1 MIITMMAESKEHW
14 STSEVAKEL
23 GVSPSLVRTWIA
35 YMNWEVRR
43 NAEGHRV
50 FTPED
55 VEQLRNLKAWLDEG
69 NSLKEYRRERTA
81 EGPYDPRIELRGA
94 YRRLKE
100 LQTQQDA
107 LTAKQQELLDS
118 FATQQQALA
127 AQLNLIRTTVEAEGV
142 TGPLAA
148 PTDAA
153 PAEQMGPAQPEAAP
167 ALDASH
173 LVQGVLKQLLSS
185 LLEKK
190 GKLQLVR
197 RFEEEGRSRIEYLAP
212 TGKKQVID
220 DVLTSD
226 EDRRLMETVLTLIL
240 NS

>member
-1 MIITMMAESKEHW
+1 MIVTMMAESKEHW

-55 VEQLRNLKAWLDEG
+55 VDQLRNLKAWLDEG

-107 LTAKQQELLDS
+107 LTAKQEELLET
-118 FATQQQALA
+118 FGAQQAALK
-127 AQLNLIRTTVEAEGV
+127 AQLDMIRVSVEGEP
-142 TGPLAA
+142 GP
-148 PTDAA
+148 
-153 PAEQMGPAQPEAAP
+153 GPAATSEST
-167 ALDASH
+167 LDASH

-197 RFEEEGRSRIEYLAP
+197 RFEEEGRSKIEYLAP
-212 TGKKQVID
+212 TGKKQVIE

>member
-1 MIITMMAESKEHW
+1 MIVTMMADMSKDHW

-23 GVSPSLVRTWIA
+23 GVSPSLVRTWIS

-50 FTPED
+50 FIQED
-55 VEQLRNLKAWLDEG
+55 IEQLRTLKSWLDEG
-69 NSLKEYRRERTA
+69 NSLKEFRRERTSD
-81 EGPYDPRIELRGA
+81 GPYDPRIELRGA

-100 LQTQQDA
+100 VQSQHDA
-107 LTAKQQELLDS
+107 LMDKQQELVAA
-118 FATQQQALA
+118 FAAQQQTLQ
-127 AQLNLIRTTVEAEGV
+127 AQLELIRLTVEAE
-142 TGPLAA
+142 PSLAA
-148 PTDAA
+148 PQAPVEPPSLADAPHA
-153 PAEQMGPAQPEAAP
+153 PEVDP
-167 ALDASH
+167 SR

-197 RFEEEGRSRIEYLAP
+197 RFEEDGHAKLEYLAP
-212 TGKKQVID
+212 TGKRQVIE
-220 DVLTSD
+220 DVLTND
-226 EDRRLMETVLTLIL
+226 EDRKLMETVLTLIL

>member
-1 MIITMMAESKEHW
+1 MIGTMTAESKDHW
-14 STSEVAKEL
+14 STSEVAKSL

-81 EGPYDPRIELRGA
+81 EGPYDPRIELRGS
-94 YRRLKE
+94 YRRLRE
-100 LQTQQDA
+100 LQTQQAA
-107 LTAKQQELLDS
+107 LADKQQELLAA
-118 FATQQQALA
+118 FAAQQGTLATQLEAIQKA
-127 AQLNLIRTTVEAEGV
+127 AEAEGV
-142 TGPLAA
+142 PGL
-148 PTDAA
+148 A
-153 PAEQMGPAQPEAAP
+153 PAPGEPVATPEGVSPA
-167 ALDASH
+167 DASR

-197 RFEEEGRSRIEYLAP
+197 RFDEDGRAKLEYVAP
-212 TGKKQVID
+212 TGKKQLID

>member
-1 MIITMMAESKEHW
+1 MIGTMTAESKDHW
-14 STSEVAKEL
+14 STSEVAKTL

-50 FTPED
+50 FSVED
-55 VEQLRNLKAWLDEG
+55 VEQLRTLKAWLDAG

-81 EGPYDPRIELRGA
+81 EGPYDPRIELRGS
-94 YRRLKE
+94 YRRLRE
-100 LQTQQDA
+100 LQTQQVA
-107 LTAKQQELLDS
+107 LAAKQQELLEA
-118 FATQQQALA
+118 FA
-127 AQLNLIRTTVEAEGV
+127 AQQGTLASQLEAIQKAADAEGV
-142 TGPLAA
+142 PGGAEAIAGPE
-148 PTDAA
+148 A
-153 PAEQMGPAQPEAAP
+153 PAAEGVSAA
-167 ALDASH
+167 DASR

-197 RFEEEGRSRIEYLAP
+197 RFDEDGRAKLEYVAP
-212 TGKKQVID
+212 TGKKQLID

>member
-107 LTAKQQELLDS
+107 LTAKQQELLEA
-118 FATQQQALA
+118 FGTQQQALA
-127 AQLNLIRTTVEAEGV
+127 SQIDLIRTTVEAEGAAQP
-142 TGPLAA
+142 GP
-148 PTDAA
+148 A
-153 PAEQMGPAQPEAAP
+153 PAEAPVAEAPAAP

>member
-1 MIITMMAESKEHW
+1 MTVIVMAEMSKEHW

-23 GVSPSLVRTWIA
+23 GVSPSLVRTWIS

-50 FTPED
+50 FSPED
-55 VEQLRNLKAWLDEG
+55 VEQLRALKAWLDEG
-69 NSLKEYRRERTA
+69 NSLKEYRRERQT
-81 EGPYDPRIELRGA
+81 EGEYDPRVELRSA

-100 LQTQQDA
+100 LQSQQDA
-107 LTAKQQELLDS
+107 LATKQQELLAS
-118 FATQQQALA
+118 FASQRTALA
-127 AQLNLIRTTVEAEGV
+127 DQLSAIRSVVEVEPPVGA
-142 TGPLAA
+142 AA
-148 PTDAA
+148 PEPAA
-153 PAEQMGPAQPEAAP
+153 GVE
-167 ALDASH
+167 DASR

-185 LLEKK
+185 LLEKQ

-197 RFEEEGRSRIEYLAP
+197 RFEEEGRSKLEYMAPSGKHQIIE
-212 TGKKQVID
+212 

>member
-107 LTAKQQELLDS
+107 LTAKQQELLES
-118 FATQQQALA
+118 FATQQQALTS
-127 AQLNLIRTTVEAEGV
+127 QLDLIRTTVEAEGA
-142 TGPLAA
+142 TGPL
-148 PTDAA
+148 PT
-153 PAEQMGPAQPEAAP
+153 PTEAAP

-190 GKLQLVR
+190 GKLQLMR
-197 RFEEEGRSRIEYLAP
+197 RFEEDGRSRIEYLAP